1 MTRKLRVGVVFGGRS
16 GEHEISLKSASS
28 ILAALDRDKYEVTEI
43 GIDRDGKWM
52 LTGDPMNSLS
62 SGAVDEDQ
70 GQALAKT
77 ERLGLLS
84 VRGDALPDD
93 VSNLDIVFPV
103 LHGPYGEDGTIQ
115 GLLEMAGLPYVG
127 AGVLGSAVGMDKA
140 AMKALLRHAGL
151 PVAPHLL
158 VLRSDWQSR
167 PEAARIDAA
176 REFGYPMFVKP
187 ANLGSSVGISKVH
200 NAAEFHPAMELA
212 AKYDRRILVEQAI
225 EDAREIECSV
235 LGNDRPEASVCGEVF
250 PAGEFYDYESKYF
263 DDRSRTVIPAEVPE
277 SLRDRIRSMA
287 VEVFTALDIC
297 GMARVDFLV
306 RRSDDEIFVLEAN
319 TIPGFTQISM
329 YAKLWEASGLSYG
342 SLLDRLIELGLERF
356 RERSEM
362 RVTR

>member
-1 MTRKLRVGVVFGGRS
+1 MTRKLRVGVIFGGRS
-16 GEHEISLKSASS
+16 GEHEISLQSAKS

-43 GIDRDGKWM
+43 GIDREGQWM
-52 LTGDPMNSLS
+52 LSGDPMKALS
-62 SGAVDEDQ
+62 DGAADEDP
-70 GQALAKT
+70 GRSLVKG
-77 ERLGLLS
+77 ERLGVLS
-84 VRGDALPDD
+84 VRGDSQPDA

-103 LHGPYGEDGTIQ
+103 LHGPYGEDGTVQ
-115 GLLEMAGLPYVG
+115 GLLEMAGIPYVG

-151 PVAPHLL
+151 NVSLHRL
-158 VLRSDWQSR
+158 VLRSEWRSG
-167 PEAARIDAA
+167 PEAVASDVA
-176 REFGYPMFVKP
+176 REFDYPMFIKP
-187 ANLGSSVGISKVH
+187 ANLGSSVGITKVH
-200 NAAEFHPAMELA
+200 NAAEFQPAMDLA
-212 AKYDRRILVEQAI
+212 AKYDLRILVEQAI

-250 PAGEFYDYESKYF
+250 PAGEFYDYESKYL
-263 DDRSRTVIPAEVPE
+263 DDRSRTVVPADLPDG
-277 SLRDRIRSMA
+277 LHDRIKMMA

-306 RRSDDEIFVLEAN
+306 RRADDKVFVLEAN

-329 YAKLWEASGLSYG
+329 YAKLWEASGLPYAG
-342 SLLDRLIELGLERF
+342 LLDRLIELGLERF